1 MSGEKEPFMPLEPGV
16 VTMYVCGVTVYDQCH
31 IGHARALL
39 TFDVIYRYLR
49 FLGYDCRF
57 VRNFTD
63 VDDKIINR
71 ANEEGIAPEAL
82 AQRYIDEFHRDA
94 AALGLAQPAVEPRA
108 TGHIPEM
115 IAIVSRLVERGH
127 AYEVAGDVYF
137 AVESFGEYGKLSG
150 RGLEEMM
157 AGARIEVDDRKRH
170 PMDFALWKSSKEGEP
185 FWDSPWGRGRPG
197 WHIECSAMS
206 TKYLGQPFDIHGGG
220 QDLVFPHNE
229 NEIAQSECAAEP
241 PFARYWIHNGF
252 VQLARAKM
260 SKSTGNILSIR
271 EVLERFDP
279 VALRLYM
286 LTTHYRNPIEF
297 SEEALSEAQRGVAR
311 IYETVSRV
319 DRVQAPSPDGAV
331 EPGPMDDFRGRW
343 TTTSTPHGPWP
354 WCSRSCGR
362 STGCSTGRDRRARRQ
377 TQRAARHDR
386 GAGPP
391 AGPAGAFP
399 GGPAQGG
406 PLAAR
411 PVRGRGEAAHRGAEP
426 GPERQGL
433 APGGRYPGDV
443 EGEGHRFEGRSL
455 RHHLGAG
462 GMTREGPDPA
472 SRAG

>member
-1 MSGEKEPFMPLEPGV
+1 MPLCITNTMSGQKEPFVPLNPGV
-16 VTMYVCGVTVYDQCH
+16 VTMYVCGVTVYDRCH

-39 TFDVIYRYLR
+39 TFDVIYRYLC

-71 ANEEGIAPEAL
+71 AREEGVPPEEL

-94 AALGLAQPAVEPRA
+94 AALGLLEPAVEPCA

-115 IAIVSRLVERGH
+115 IDIVSRLVEGGN
-127 AYEVAGDVYF
+127 AYEAAGDVYF
-137 AVESFGEYGKLSG
+137 AVESFRDYGKLSG
-150 RGLEEMM
+150 RGLDEMM

-170 PMDFALWKSSKEGEP
+170 PMDFALWKASKEGEP

-229 NEIAQSECAAEP
+229 NEIAQSECAAEA

-252 VQLARAKM
+252 VQLAKEKM

-279 VALRLYM
+279 AALRLYM

-297 SEEALSEAQRGVAR
+297 SEEALAEAQRAVGRV
-311 IYETVSRV
+311 YETVGRA
-319 DRVQAPSPDGAV
+319 DRALGPSSDGAV
-331 EPGPMDDFRGRW
+331 EPGPLDDFRRELDDDFN
-343 TTTSTPHGPWP
+343 TPRALAVVFEEVRAVNRLLDRGGDLDARRNALRAMTETLGLVQAPPEHFLA
-354 WCSRSCGR
+354 
-362 STGCSTGRDRRARRQ
+362 DRRRAGLSRLALSEEEVRQLIEERNEARRVKDWGQ
-377 TQRAARHDR
+377 ADGIRDALKEKGVVLKD
-386 GAGPP
+386 GPS
-391 AGPAGAFP
+391 GTTWE
-399 GGPAQGG
+399 
-406 PLAAR
+406 LA
-411 PVRGRGEAAHRGAEP
+411 E
-426 GPERQGL
+426 
-433 APGGRYPGDV
+433 
-443 EGEGHRFEGRSL
+443 
-455 RHHLGAG
+455 
-462 GMTREGPDPA
+462 
-472 SRAG
+472 

>member
-1 MSGEKEPFMPLEPGV
+1 MSGMKELFVPLKPGA

-39 TFDVIYRYLR
+39 TFDVIHRYLR

-71 ANEEGIAPEAL
+71 ANQEAIAPEAL

-94 AALGLAQPAVEPRA
+94 AALGLAEPAVEPRA

-115 IAIVSRLVERGH
+115 IALVSTLVERGH

-150 RGLEEMM
+150 RSLDEMM
-157 AGARIEVDDRKRH
+157 AGARIEVDGRKRH

-252 VQLARAKM
+252 VQLAREKM

-297 SEEALSEAQRGVAR
+297 SEEALAEAQRGVAR

-319 DRVQAPSPDGAV
+319 DRGLAPSSDGAV
-331 EPGPMDDFRGRW
+331 EPGPMDDFRREMDDDFN
-343 TTTSTPHGPWP
+343 TPRALAVVFEEMRAVNRLLDRGESAELDARRNGLRAMTEALGLLQAPP
-354 WCSRSCGR
+354 ERFLEDRRRAGLSRLALSEEELR
-362 STGCSTGRDRRARRQ
+362 QLIEERNQARRARDWPQADGIRD
-377 TQRAARHDR
+377 TLKEKGIVLKD
-386 GAGPP
+386 GPS
-391 AGPAGAFP
+391 GTTWE
-399 GGPAQGG
+399 
-406 PLAAR
+406 LA
-411 PVRGRGEAAHRGAEP
+411 
-426 GPERQGL
+426 
-433 APGGRYPGDV
+433 D
-443 EGEGHRFEGRSL
+443 
-455 RHHLGAG
+455 
-462 GMTREGPDPA
+462 
-472 SRAG
+472 